1 MNSKN
6 MMNYDNNKENSSI
19 DYIRSMDKRKNVL
32 MSKSLQRTEHRE
44 NNVAPIA
51 PKKRRFV
58 MTKAKRRKIFGPL
71 KKEDDDHKG
80 HPKKND
86 SKESAGKS
94 ECVDGLQCS
103 HIEFT
108 REKPLLVNTKVEFIT
123 KSDRLLPPTP
133 TTAVSEL
140 SMTSPQTAMMKKV
153 LAEAKAKSAQLA
165 TNDQESY
172 AALEKVRL
180 PVQEKSHQL
189 YTIDECA
196 NSKKYSFDEDRI
208 GSMPRN
214 VDKSLKSSSCERANL
229 SSMQHPS
236 ENPPRSNFRKKIAH
250 IGTSAASTAKRIIN
264 VLEDKVTEC
273 FLPTPTTPVN
283 ATKKSTKHRLHCCY

>member
-1 MNSKN
+1 
-6 MMNYDNNKENSSI
+6 MMNYDNYKEYSSI
-19 DYIRSMDKRKNVL
+19 DYIGSMDKRKNVL
-32 MSKSLQRTEHRE
+32 MSKSSQRTDQKE

-71 KKEDDDHKG
+71 KKENEAHKG
-80 HPKKND
+80 HPKKNET
-86 SKESAGKS
+86 KESAGKS
-94 ECVDGLQCS
+94 ECVDGLQWS

-108 REKPLLVNTKVEFIT
+108 REKPLLVNTKVEYIS

-153 LAEAKAKSAQLA
+153 LAEAQAKSAQLA
-165 TNDQESY
+165 ANDQESY

-180 PVQEKSHQL
+180 PKQEKYHHL
-189 YTIDECA
+189 HTIDECA
-196 NSKKYSFDEDRI
+196 NSKNYSFDEDGI

-214 VDKSLKSSSCERANL
+214 DDKSLRSSSSCERANI
-229 SSMQHPS
+229 SSTQHPS
-236 ENPPRSNFRKKIAH
+236 ENPPRSNIRKKIAH
-250 IGTSAASTAKRIIN
+250 MGTSAANTAKRIIN

-283 ATKKSTKHRLHCCY
+283 ATKKSTNHKLHCCY